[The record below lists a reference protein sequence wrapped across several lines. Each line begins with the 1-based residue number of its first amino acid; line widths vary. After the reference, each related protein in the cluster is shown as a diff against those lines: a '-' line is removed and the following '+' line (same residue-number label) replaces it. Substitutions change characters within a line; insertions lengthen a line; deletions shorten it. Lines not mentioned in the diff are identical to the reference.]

1 MSILIYISNIMI
13 PLVVF
18 YIVGMGLLQKKNIY
32 DDFITGARDGIK
44 TVYHVMPTLIGLMI
58 GVGVLRT
65 SGLLGYITKV
75 IAGFTKNIGIP
86 AGIIPPT
93 IIRMFSSSAATGLS
107 LEIFK
112 EFGTDS
118 FEGLAVGIMM
128 SSTETIF
135 YTMSVYFAAAK
146 VSKVRW
152 TLSGALICMLAGT
165 IASIIL
171 AQFMVY

>member
-1 MSILIYISNIMI
+1 MSIVIYISNIMI

-18 YIVGMGLLQKKNIY
+18 YIVGMGLLQKKNVY
-32 DDFITGARDGIK
+32 DDFITGAKEGIK

-65 SGLLGYITKV
+65 SGLLDFLTEL
-75 IAGFTKNIGIP
+75 IAGFSEGIGIP
-86 AGIIPPT
+86 AAIIPPA
-93 IIRMFSSSAATGLS
+93 IIRMFSSSAATGLT
-107 LEIFK
+107 LEVFK
-112 EFGTDS
+112 EFGPDS
-118 FEGLAVGIMM
+118 YEGLMAAIMM

-152 TLSGALICMLAGT
+152 TLAGALISTFAGV
-165 IASIIL
+165 IASIII
-171 AQFMVY
+171 AGFMVY

>member
-1 MSILIYISNIMI
+1 MSILVYISNIMI

-32 DDFITGARDGIK
+32 DDFITGAKDGIK

-65 SGLLGYITKV
+65 SGLLGVITEV
-75 IAGFTKNIGIP
+75 IAGFTENIGIP
-86 AGIIPPT
+86 AVIIPPT

-171 AQFMVY
+171 AQIMVY